1 MAHQTG
7 AGMLRLLPAQ
17 NVIHQPC
24 CKEDTLPRIA
34 YAKQDEEK
42 VNKLIITEAFCNAI
56 DEALHPLKKLG
67 HFSLVYQFK
76 N

>member
-24 CKEDTLPRIA
+24 CEEDALPRIV

-42 VNKLIITEAFCNAI
+42 VTKLIITEASCNAI
-56 DEALHPLKKLG
+56 DEALQPLKKFG
-67 HFSLVYQFK
+67 NFSLVYQFK